1 MIFFCG
7 VGILPALKSLVTM
20 VQDVS
25 TSGTILK
32 NRQDACSTKMIF
44 FCGVGILPAL
54 KSLVTMVQ
62 DVS

>member
-1 MIFFCG
+1 M
-7 VGILPALKSLVTM
+7 KSRLNL
-20 VQDVS
+20 

-32 NRQDACSTKMIF
+32 NTQDACSTKMIF